1 MSTKT
6 RQRPRLEVV
15 PAQAVPRDPGPCCAA
30 ARQIDGALLH
40 FEIGLR
46 THSAGLPVDWG
57 HVALRM
63 AQTLLEAVSDEALS

>member
-1 MSTKT
+1 MPTT
-6 RQRPRLEVV
+6 RTRPRPRLTVV
-15 PAQAVPRDPGPCCAA
+15 PADPGPCCAA

-57 HVALRM
+57 HVAVRM
-63 AQTLLEAVSDEALS
+63 AQTLLEAVPDAEAPS